1 MLNRHLLF
9 LYGAGLLICTAVG
22 CGLFG
27 NEGRW
32 GGACAD
38 ELNATEAG
46 KTVSRQTD
54 SPPTPCSAWVEM
66 QRYSFTF
73 WEQGEDKVRLSGPA
87 RPMFGWAK
95 TGVDCPVKACG
106 AIPLRN
112 QISHVET
119 WEVVNRTPKRIF
131 YLGEDSRGMF
141 QHIVLNLETG
151 LPVEVR
157 TSRTGR
163 GVEALY
169 IATFSEFERQPLTA
183 TRAPEPSVTPAP
195 TATKVRPIPT
205 PVPIIIELV
214 IPTVAPS
221 PRPIPV
227 VKPTPKPFK
236 ITPVFSTPVP
246 TRELVIVTST
256 PMPQIIV
263 ESRVERPTATP
274 VIVLIPPSTPTPWLV
289 DIVLPTPV
297 PTIDVVIPTWTP
309 MPQITVVRGVER
321 PTATPVDAP
330 VPTNVPTATLTPTAT
345 TTQTATHTVMSA
357 STATP
362 TPAATPEPTATHTP
376 TPVPTYS
383 TAEIQRYM
391 LGLINNERERAGLD
405 PVVLGTNDAA
415 QRHADASLAGC
426 FSSHWD
432 LNGLN
437 PWMRYHRA
445 GGYQWMGENALGLNF
460 CIVEADGYAAIRGV
474 KQKVASGMD
483 SWMDSPG
490 HRRTILRPW
499 AKKVNIGITWDRHNF
514 VAYQQFEGVHVEF
527 SQLPSIEERHPDSRR
542 HRS

>member
-9 LYGAGLLICTAVG
+9 LYGAGLLVCTAVG

-38 ELNATEAG
+38 ELNSIEAG
-46 KTVSRQTD
+46 KTVSRQAD

-73 WEQGEDKVRLSGPA
+73 WEQGDDKVRLSGPA

-95 TGVDCPVKACG
+95 TGVHCPVRACG

-119 WEVVNRTPKRIF
+119 WEVVNKTSKRIF
-131 YLGEDSRGMF
+131 YLGEDSRGVF

-157 TSRTGR
+157 TSMAGR

-183 TRAPEPSVTPAP
+183 TRAPEPSATPAP

-289 DIVLPTPV
+289 EHRVAHSSTHDRRRHTDLDTNA
-297 PTIDVVIPTWTP
+297 TDH
-309 MPQITVVRGVER
+309 RSER
-321 PTATPVDAP
+321 SGKADSHACSDCDASGRP
-330 VPTNVPTATLTPTAT
+330 GSNECSDSDSHANS
-345 TTQTATHTVMSA
+345 H
-357 STATP
+357 
-362 TPAATPEPTATHTP
+362 H
-376 TPVPTYS
+376 YS
-383 TAEIQRYM
+383 
-391 LGLINNERERAGLD
+391 D
-405 PVVLGTNDAA
+405 
-415 QRHADASLAGC
+415 RHANSNVGVYRHAYSDS
-426 FSSHWD
+426 
-432 LNGLN
+432 
-437 PWMRYHRA
+437 
-445 GGYQWMGENALGLNF
+445 NA
-460 CIVEADGYAAIRGV
+460 
-474 KQKVASGMD
+474 
-483 SWMDSPG
+483 
-490 HRRTILRPW
+490 
-499 AKKVNIGITWDRHNF
+499 
-514 VAYQQFEGVHVEF
+514 
-527 SQLPSIEERHPDSRR
+527 
-542 HRS
+542 